1 MMYLYW
7 DNINKIQT
15 RTFSRKKGLF
25 KIGINKSKH
34 QRINIKKGLIKS
46 RSTSLLLLLKL
57 QVLQS
62 VILNVPPLSNL
73 LNLYGINSIKF
84 CEDISKD
91 LQIFNIKDFL
101 FIINIYIFK
110 DLSYKYILSKFKFIY
125 LLKMLSINFLF
136 NSNICLLSYN
146 IRKKFINMREENFV
160 LMDDIRNFYFLDLL
174 LLYKFISY
182 SQELFFKFNLM
193 DNNFKFYNYLSNI
206 FINPEMII
214 NNNKSLLYTLQFK
227 LKILKIKNK

>member
-1 MMYLYW
+1 MMHLYW

-46 RSTSLLLLLKL
+46 RSTTLLLLLKL

>member
-1 MMYLYW
+1 MHLYW

-46 RSTSLLLLLKL
+46 RSTTLLLLLKL